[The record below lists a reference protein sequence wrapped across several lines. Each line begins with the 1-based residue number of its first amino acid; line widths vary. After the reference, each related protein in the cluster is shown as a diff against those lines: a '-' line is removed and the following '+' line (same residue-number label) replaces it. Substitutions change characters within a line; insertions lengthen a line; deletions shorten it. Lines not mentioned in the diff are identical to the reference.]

1 MRSLR
6 SSRKEA
12 FHISSA
18 TQRIGIQTVLTIDGI
33 CCFATNVT
41 NQEHRKDWII
51 ILVTHLPVE
60 IQDACD
66 TFTSEVPH
74 EDDFGRYA
82 RLSWL
87 EKLNGNSIDLMTN
100 MILALL
106 CKFMRHLGSVTGYMF
121 RPDQS

>member
-1 MRSLR
+1 MI
-6 SSRKEA
+6 EYIVA
-12 FHISSA
+12 
-18 TQRIGIQTVLTIDGI
+18 
-33 CCFATNVT
+33 
-41 NQEHRKDWII
+41 EHRKDWIV

-74 EDDFGRYA
+74 KGDFGRYA

-106 CKFMRHLGSVTGYMF
+106 GKFTRHMVSVTSYMF
-121 RPDQS
+121 CPDQS

>member
-1 MRSLR
+1 MFEICCRGKNHLLSIQ
-6 SSRKEA
+6 A

-87 EKLNGNSIDLMTN
+87 EKLNGKQRGLF
-100 MILALL
+100 LL
-106 CKFMRHLGSVTGYMF
+106 
-121 RPDQS
+121 